1 MYRFLYSRIEESA
14 ARLISGLLCNFL
26 NFHTIFFFSKC
37 LTCDLDIC
45 IHMYSGFFVCAHTYF
60 FLIIVFFI
68 FNTTFAFII
77 ILVWVKSEVIFE
89 DCICYLCINFLDISI
104 FHNCIVTRMQAL
116 NTTFIWLC
124 FDNSS

>member
-1 MYRFLYSRIEESA
+1 
-14 ARLISGLLCNFL
+14 
-26 NFHTIFFFSKC
+26 
-37 LTCDLDIC
+37 
-45 IHMYSGFFVCAHTYF
+45 MYSGFFVCAHTYF

-89 DCICYLCINFLDISI
+89 DCIGYLCINFLDISI